1 MTERVVTNVT
11 ISQSSEMGPMLT
23 TEGES
28 DQIAAHT
35 ASRQCVKGA
44 GAGARASNDGKQ
56 ANEGGVG

>member
-1 MTERVVTNVT
+1 
-11 ISQSSEMGPMLT
+11 MGPMLA

-56 ANEGGVG
+56 ANEGGVGQWSDTPPNRLAF